1 MKSIKKIMLVIIALV
16 LIIGVSGCGKVAK
29 LKNGE
34 EAVVKFDKKNVS
46 ADELYEELKDNMN
59 IKTLVNLIDKKLF
72 GDKYQ
77 LTSSEENKIK
87 DEVKNSSQMYM
98 YYGYTSTDD
107 MEASLI
113 MDKRREKAVKDYL
126 ESKVT
131 DKEIE
136 KYYKNNVY
144 GDVKASHILI
154 AVDSTDDMTDKEK
167 ESLKKD
173 AKKEANEVITKLK
186 NGEDFEKLAKEYSDD
201 ESIDLGWFNDGD
213 MEDSFFKATLALEK
227 NKYTTTPVETS
238 YGYHIILKTG
248 EKKKASLKELKGTI
262 VEKIV
267 EKNLENDVVLQ
278 FNAIMDMREEAGMKF
293 QDNEMKKKYKTYM
306 SNLMAQARENAANEK
321 ESN

>member
-1 MKSIKKIMLVIIALV
+1 MKSIKKIMLVMIALV

-87 DEVKNSSQMYM
+87 DEVKNSGQMYM

-154 AVDSTDDMTDKEK
+154 AVDSTDDMTDK
-167 ESLKKD
+167 
-173 AKKEANEVITKLK
+173 
-186 NGEDFEKLAKEYSDD
+186 
-201 ESIDLGWFNDGD
+201 
-213 MEDSFFKATLALEK
+213 
-227 NKYTTTPVETS
+227 
-238 YGYHIILKTG
+238 
-248 EKKKASLKELKGTI
+248 
-262 VEKIV
+262 
-267 EKNLENDVVLQ
+267 
-278 FNAIMDMREEAGMKF
+278 
-293 QDNEMKKKYKTYM
+293 
-306 SNLMAQARENAANEK
+306 
-321 ESN
+321 